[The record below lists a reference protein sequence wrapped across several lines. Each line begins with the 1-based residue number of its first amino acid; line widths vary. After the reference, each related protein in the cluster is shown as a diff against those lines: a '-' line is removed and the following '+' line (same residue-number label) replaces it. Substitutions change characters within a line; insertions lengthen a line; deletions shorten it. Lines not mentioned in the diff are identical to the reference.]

1 MAFKILKFL
10 TICWYTIKTKGFL
23 WSTSYS
29 ACVVYDK
36 KLCPRHTQITV
47 LVAAAALATLVVV
60 VVVVPVLARV
70 VTLLAVLKR
79 VKKLYLKEKLKIV
92 PMVGLH

>member
-10 TICWYTIKTKGFL
+10 TICWYTVKIKGFL

-36 KLCPRHTQITV
+36 KLCPCHTQIIV
-47 LVAAAALATLVVV
+47 LVAAVALVMLVVV
-60 VVVVPVLARV
+60 VHVLARI

-79 VKKLYLKEKLKIV
+79 VKKLYLNKGLKIV
-92 PMVGLH
+92 PMVGLR